1 MSALN
6 VPGQSRFEAGA
17 GVSGMVPGY
26 MSGLGNSFE
35 TEALAGALPIG
46 RNSPQRVKY
55 GLYAEQLS
63 GSPFTAP
70 HETNERSW
78 LSRIGRTVKHSA
90 RYQKIEKGLM
100 RTARAAREESDLPI
114 GQLRW
119 GPIPIP
125 EAKLTFVSGL
135 RTMTTAG
142 DAETRIGMAAHVL
155 AWTPALRNGDFF
167 NAYGAVL
174 ILA

>member
-1 MSALN
+1 MN
-6 VPGQSRFEAGA
+6 VQDQSRFEARA
-17 GVSGMVPGY
+17 GVPAMVPGY
-26 MSGLGNSFE
+26 MSGFGNSFE

-63 GSPFTAP
+63 GSPFPAP
-70 HETNERSW
+70 HETNQRSW
-78 LSRIGRTVKHSA
+78 LYRIRPTVKHSA

-100 RTARAAREESDLPI
+100 RTAPAAREESDLPI

-142 DAETRIGMAAHVL
+142 DAETRICIEGHVMLRAAL
-155 AWTPALRNGDFF
+155 QPNGDFF
-167 NAYGAVL
+167 HHPREALMA
-174 ILA
+174 AP